1 MAGPGEEMAAG
12 AGRGRL
18 RASRADREHVI
29 ETLKA
34 AFVQGLLGKD
44 EFEARVGQT
53 LTARTYAELATLT
66 ACIPAGLPEGLPG
79 GLPPPELDPVQAYPP
94 MDRAAKCVAGAC
106 AIIPPALLAVAF
118 LVQSEGLF
126 RLIFPVMIVYFM
138 GWVVA
143 GVQLLDTCYR
153 RHSRRQPSQ
162 WPAPGQRGDSV
173 QRTIH

>member
-66 ACIPAGLPEGLPG
+66 ACIPVGLPEGLP
-79 GLPPPELDPVQAYPP
+79 PRELAPVQAYPP

-106 AIIPPALLAVAF
+106 AIIPPALLAAAF

-143 GVQLLDTCYR
+143 GVQMLDTCYR
-153 RHSRRQPSQ
+153 RRSRRQPSQ
-162 WPAPGQRGDSV
+162 RPAPGQRGDSV

>member
-18 RASRADREHVI
+18 RACRADREHVI

-44 EFEARVGQT
+44 ELEARVGQT
-53 LTARTYAELATLT
+53 LTARTYAELDTLT
-66 ACIPAGLPEGLPG
+66 ACIPAGLPEGLP
-79 GLPPPELDPVQAYPP
+79 PRELAPVQAYPP

-106 AIIPPALLAVAF
+106 AIIPPVLLAVAF

-126 RLIFPVMIVYFM
+126 RLIFPVMIVYFI

-143 GVQLLDTCYR
+143 GVQMLDTYYR
-153 RHSRRQPSQ
+153 RHSRRQPSKR
-162 WPAPGQRGDSV
+162 PAPGQRGDSV

>member
-1 MAGPGEEMAAG
+1 MAGPGEEVAAG

-44 EFEARVGQT
+44 EFDARVGQT

-66 ACIPAGLPEGLPG
+66 ACIPAGLPEGLP
-79 GLPPPELDPVQAYPP
+79 PRELAPVQAYPP

-106 AIIPPALLAVAF
+106 AIIPPALLAAAF

-138 GWVVA
+138 GWVVT
-143 GVQLLDTCYR
+143 GVQMLDTCYR
-153 RHSRRQPSQ
+153 RRSRRQPSQ
-162 WPAPGQRGDSV
+162 RPARGQRGDSV

>member
-66 ACIPAGLPEGLPG
+66 ACIPAACP
-79 GLPPPELDPVQAYPP
+79 
-94 MDRAAKCVAGAC
+94 AACR
-106 AIIPPALLAVAF
+106 
-118 LVQSEGLF
+118 
-126 RLIFPVMIVYFM
+126 RLSSTP
-138 GWVVA
+138 
-143 GVQLLDTCYR
+143 YR
-153 RHSRRQPSQ
+153 RIRRWTGPPNAWQARARSFRPPCWRLLSSSKV
-162 WPAPGQRGDSV
+162 RDSFG
-173 QRTIH
+173 

>member
-1 MAGPGEEMAAG
+1 MAAG
-12 AGRGRL
+12 TGRGHL

-53 LTARTYAELATLT
+53 LTARTYAELATVT
-66 ACIPAGLPEGLPG
+66 ACILASIPAGPPQ
-79 GLPPPELDPVQAYPP
+79 GLPPRELDPVQAYPP
-94 MDRAAKCVAGAC
+94 MDRAARCVAGAC
-106 AIIPPALLAVAF
+106 AIIPPALLAVAL
-118 LVQSEGLF
+118 LVQSDGLF

-143 GVQLLDTCYR
+143 GVQMLDTWHQ
-153 RHSRRQPSQ
+153 RHPRRQPPQ
-162 WPAPGQRGDSV
+162 RPAPGQRGDCV
-173 QRTIH
+173 QRTIHSRP

>member
-66 ACIPAGLPEGLPG
+66 ACIPAGLPEGLP
-79 GLPPPELDPVQAYPP
+79 PRELAPVQAYPP

-106 AIIPPALLAVAF
+106 AIIPPALLAVAL

-143 GVQLLDTCYR
+143 GVQMLDTCYR
-153 RHSRRQPSQ
+153 RRSRRQPSQ
-162 WPAPGQRGDSV
+162 RPARGQRGDSV

>member
-1 MAGPGEEMAAG
+1 MAGPGEELAAG

-44 EFEARVGQT
+44 EFDARVGQT
-53 LTARTYAELATLT
+53 LAARTYAELATLT
-66 ACIPAGLPEGLPG
+66 AGIPAGLAG
-79 GLPPPELDPVQAYPP
+79 GLPPRKLAPVQAHPP
-94 MDRAAKCVAGAC
+94 MDKAAKSVVGAC
-106 AIIPPALLAVAF
+106 AIIPPALLAVAL

-143 GVQLLDTCYR
+143 GVQMLDTWHQS
-153 RHSRRQPSQ
+153 HSRRQPARR
-162 WPAPGQRGDSV
+162 PARGQRGDRV

>member
-66 ACIPAGLPEGLPG
+66 ACIPAGLPEGLP
-79 GLPPPELDPVQAYPP
+79 PRELAPVQAYPP

-143 GVQLLDTCYR
+143 GVQMLDTCYR
-153 RHSRRQPSQ
+153 RRSRRQPSQ
-162 WPAPGQRGDSV
+162 RPAPGQRGDSV

>member
-66 ACIPAGLPEGLPG
+66 ACIPLGLPEGLP
-79 GLPPPELDPVQAYPP
+79 
-94 MDRAAKCVAGAC
+94 AAAA
-106 AIIPPALLAVAF
+106 
-118 LVQSEGLF
+118 
-126 RLIFPVMIVYFM
+126 
-138 GWVVA
+138 
-143 GVQLLDTCYR
+143 
-153 RHSRRQPSQ
+153 
-162 WPAPGQRGDSV
+162 
-173 QRTIH
+173 

>member
-1 MAGPGEEMAAG
+1 MAGRGEEMAAG

-66 ACIPAGLPEGLPG
+66 ACISVGLPEGLP
-79 GLPPPELDPVQAYPP
+79 PRELDPVQAYPP

-106 AIIPPALLAVAF
+106 AIIPPALLAVAL

-143 GVQLLDTCYR
+143 GVQMLDTCYR

-162 WPAPGQRGDSV
+162 RPAPGQRGDSV
-173 QRTIH
+173 RRTIH

>member
-66 ACIPAGLPEGLPG
+66 ACIPAGLAEGLP
-79 GLPPPELDPVQAYPP
+79 PRELAPVQAYPP

-138 GWVVA
+138 GWVVT
-143 GVQLLDTCYR
+143 GVQMLDTCYR
-153 RHSRRQPSQ
+153 RRSRRQPLQ
-162 WPAPGQRGDSV
+162 RPAPGQRGDCG

>member
-1 MAGPGEEMAAG
+1 MAAG

-44 EFEARVGQT
+44 EFDARVGQT

-66 ACIPAGLPEGLPG
+66 ACIPAGLPEGLP
-79 GLPPPELDPVQAYPP
+79 PRELAPVQAYPP

-126 RLIFPVMIVYFM
+126 RLIFPVMIVYFV

-143 GVQLLDTCYR
+143 GVQMLDTCYR
-153 RHSRRQPSQ
+153 RRSRRQPSQ
-162 WPAPGQRGDSV
+162 RPARGQRGDSV

>member
-1 MAGPGEEMAAG
+1 MAGPGEEIAAG

-53 LTARTYAELATLT
+53 LAARTYAELATLT
-66 ACIPAGLPEGLPG
+66 ACIPVGLPEGLP
-79 GLPPPELDPVQAYPP
+79 PPRELAPVQAHPP

-106 AIIPPALLAVAF
+106 AIIPPALLAVAL
-118 LVQSEGLF
+118 LVQSDGLF
-126 RLIFPVMIVYFM
+126 RLIFPVMIVYFI

-143 GVQLLDTCYR
+143 GLQMLDTSHQ
-153 RHSRRQPSQ
+153 RHPRRQPPQ
-162 WPAPGQRGDSV
+162 RPAPGQRGDSV

>member
-29 ETLKA
+29 DTPKA

-66 ACIPAGLPEGLPG
+66 ACIPAGLPEGLP
-79 GLPPPELDPVQAYPP
+79 PRELAPVQAYPP

-143 GVQLLDTCYR
+143 GVQMLDTCYR
-153 RHSRRQPSQ
+153 RRSRRQPSQ
-162 WPAPGQRGDSV
+162 RPAPGQRGDSV